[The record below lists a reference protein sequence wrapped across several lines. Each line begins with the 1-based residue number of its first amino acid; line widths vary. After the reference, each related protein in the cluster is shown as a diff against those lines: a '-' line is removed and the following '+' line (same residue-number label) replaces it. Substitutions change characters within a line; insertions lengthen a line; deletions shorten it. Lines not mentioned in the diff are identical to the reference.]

1 MRCACATY
9 TLVAGEFA
17 VNAMRTSSLLAK
29 SLNTISLVSLKVTL
43 KPEPLTW
50 VLVVALPRKNVR
62 SNAVQEPAVVAGYH
76 RASREALKRILK
88 AFQRL
93 NIEVV
98 GRLVQKQKV
107 SALLECKS
115 KV

>member
-1 MRCACATY
+1 
-9 TLVAGEFA
+9 
-17 VNAMRTSSLLAK
+17 MRTSSLLTK
-29 SLNTISLVSLKVTL
+29 SLNTIGLVSLKVTL
-43 KPEPLTW
+43 KPEPFTW
-50 VLVVALPRKNVR
+50 VLVVTLPRKNVR
-62 SNAVQEPAVVAGYH
+62 SNAVQEPTVVAGYH

-98 GRLVQKQKV
+98 GRLVQKQEV
-107 SALLECKS
+107 STLLERKS

>member
-9 TLVAGEFA
+9 TLVAGELA
-17 VNAMRTSSLLAK
+17 VNAMRASSLLTK
-29 SLNTISLVSLKVTL
+29 SFDTICLVSLKVTL

-50 VLVVALPRKNVR
+50 VLVVALPRKDVR
-62 SNAVQEPAVVAGYH
+62 SNAVQEPTVVAGYH
-76 RASREALKRILK
+76 RASWEALKCILK

-98 GRLVQKQKV
+98 GRLVQKQEVSTLLKRKGKV
-107 SALLECKS
+107 
-115 KV
+115 

>member
-9 TLVAGEFA
+9 TLVTGELA
-17 VNAMRTSSLLAK
+17 VNAMRASGLLTK
-29 SLNTISLVSLKVTL
+29 SFDTICLVSLKVTL

-50 VLVVALPRKNVR
+50 VLVVALPRKDVR
-62 SNAVQEPAVVAGYH
+62 SNAVQEPTVVAGYH
-76 RASREALKRILK
+76 RASWEALKCILK

>member
-1 MRCACATY
+1 MD
-9 TLVAGEFA
+9 
-17 VNAMRTSSLLAK
+17 AMRTSSLLTK
-29 SLNTISLVSLKVTL
+29 SLNTIGLVSLKVTL

-50 VLVVALPRKNVR
+50 VLVIALPRKNVC
-62 SNAVQEPAVVAGYH
+62 SNAVQEPTVVAGYH
-76 RASREALKRILK
+76 RASWEALKCILK

-98 GRLVQKQKV
+98 GRLVQKQEV
-107 SALLECKS
+107 STLLERKS